1 MIRRP
6 PRSTRTD
13 TPFPYTTLFRSLR
26 PTHDRISL
34 DGVMPLAPSFDTVGW
49 FAREADLLARVGQV
63 LLDWRPPT
71 MPRRL
76 LVPEDLW
83 ALSEESTQA
92 ALRPLIDRVVAVLGP
107 AESETGSASSRERVC
122 PSG

>member
-49 FAREADLLARVGQV
+49 FAREADLLDRVGQV

-76 LVPEDLW
+76 LVPDDLW
-83 ALSEESTQA
+83 ALLEASRSEEHTSELQ
-92 ALRPLIDRVVAVLGP
+92 PLLLISNTVIRLTKLHNTYAYT
-107 AESETGSASSRERVC
+107 S
-122 PSG
+122 